1 MKTKAKDHIGL
12 LKDRKKAS
20 DESHQLQISDQE
32 IVIEDLRDLLAHAKN
47 DKRATDNKI
56 DLLETK
62 VECTKAIYSMVLCI
76 EQDHLS
82 ASLVEEHRMTM
93 EQEVANS
100 VKLAVNKTKKDDY
113 EQTKSTIEPLIKQ
126 LKDQL
131 AQERTKVKELS
142 AELEDAVD
150 ELEDLYDDLEKDGYK
165 IKFDGD
171 DGDSDSEENNSDADT
186 IGSIRSKNKGRRR
199 ASIISPKGRKTSVAA
214 LKRAPSMLQDIKEQ
228 NDEEEN
234 KVEVSVKKEEP
245 AATTNVKEME
255 AELREMQERCADLQ
269 TKLEQSDKKVEDLK
283 FEMLD
288 MQQSS
293 GLNPMPEAATNS
305 MGANESETT
314 ADGVKNKIKDEGIN
328 PMSAMALAG
337 LTKSNTH
344 AHAQAKDEVVNEE
357 LYQVNNDLQRK
368 VQELEQLLEETRSQM
383 LEQEQ
388 NLRAQLQ
395 QQSFTPIDQLKK
407 QIADK
412 SKELLDAEVSFQSST
427 RTRKYVKETIS
438 TWISG

>member
-1 MKTKAKDHIGL
+1 M
-12 LKDRKKAS
+12 
-20 DESHQLQISDQE
+20 
-32 IVIEDLRDLLAHAKN
+32 
-47 DKRATDNKI
+47 
-56 DLLETK
+56 
-62 VECTKAIYSMVLCI
+62 
-76 EQDHLS
+76 
-82 ASLVEEHRMTM
+82 
-93 EQEVANS
+93 
-100 VKLAVNKTKKDDY
+100 
-113 EQTKSTIEPLIKQ
+113 
-126 LKDQL
+126 
-131 AQERTKVKELS
+131 
-142 AELEDAVD
+142 
-150 ELEDLYDDLEKDGYK
+150 
-165 IKFDGD
+165 
-171 DGDSDSEENNSDADT
+171 
-186 IGSIRSKNKGRRR
+186 
-199 ASIISPKGRKTSVAA
+199 
-214 LKRAPSMLQDIKEQ
+214 
-228 NDEEEN
+228 
-234 KVEVSVKKEEP
+234 SVKKEEP

-269 TKLEQSDKKVEDLK
+269 TTLEQSDKKVEDLK
-283 FEMLD
+283 FEILD